1 KYNGNLSFTDGVF
14 NVKKLN
20 AIFKISDETIAVDNS
35 GIYLER
41 FTIRDE
47 KDNRFFIDGSI
58 LTHDFTNPEF
68 DLRIAANEFS
78 VLNSTRE
85 DNDLFYGKAIFDAR
99 ARLTGNL
106 NLPKL
111 RMNLD
116 LHPSTDVTYILAESE
131 VQVEERDGVVLFVN
145 KVKPDDILTQPQNE
159 ESYTIKGID
168 LTALI
173 AIQRD
178 ATFNIIINEQ
188 TGDNLKVS
196 GEGDLNLDIDPN
208 GRDRKSTR
216 LNSSHVKI

>member
-58 LTHDFTNPEF
+58 LTKDFTNPEF

-85 DNDLFYGKAIFDAR
+85 DSDLLYGKAIFDAR
-99 ARLTGNL
+99 ANLTGNL

-111 RMNLD
+111 QVKLD
-116 LHPSTDVTYILAESE
+116 LHPSTDVTYMLAESD
-131 VQVEERDGVVLFVN
+131 VKGEERDGVVLFVN
-145 KVKPDDILTQPQNE
+145 KVNPDDILTQPQKE
-159 ESYTIKGID
+159 ESYTVKGIEVTD
-168 LTALI
+168 LI
-173 AIQRD
+173 AIPRN
-178 ATFNIIINEQ
+178 ATYNTIINEQ
-188 TGDNLKVS
+188 TGDNLSIS
-196 GEGDLNLDIDPN
+196 GEAELNLDIDPN
-208 GRDRKSTR
+208 GIINLSGRY
-216 LNSSHVKI
+216 